1 MSNQLIKAFD
11 FDGNLFRVTNV
22 QGADGFIGQ
31 DVCRALGITNTSKAL
46 AAIPDDEK
54 GITKSYTLGGG
65 PQDLLYVTE
74 AGLYRLIFR
83 SNKPAAERVRKW
95 VFGEVLPS
103 IRKTGGYGER
113 QQLWDALGRV
123 KSARAELI
131 ILAALGLTT
140 PALAAAP
147 QSLMPVTLIP
157 PETIFADLLAGLQSD
172 KISRDMFRVLSSTQT
187 RILCLLPQGILE
199 ALQRLHPDRYLVQ
212 RRELRFSLM
221 QSGLWRPGKYILRIG
236 SDKESE
242 LVWRF
247 TILPENQTITNIGDL
262 IQSQNVRTPG

>member
-1 MSNQLIKAFD
+1 M
-11 FDGNLFRVTNV
+11 
-22 QGADGFIGQ
+22 
-31 DVCRALGITNTSKAL
+31 
-46 AAIPDDEK
+46 
-54 GITKSYTLGGG
+54 
-65 PQDLLYVTE
+65 LYVTE